1 MNSKQKAQFA
11 RAAKAGQTVWA
22 AGAYDAL
29 SARFIEEA
37 GFAAAMTTGFGISAS
52 HLGQPDMELYTM
64 SENLG
69 VVGKIVD
76 AVSIPVIADTD
87 TGYGNAINVMRTVRE
102 FERAGVAGMI
112 FEDQESPKRCPA
124 AANQVEIL
132 PLEEGAAK
140 IRAAAHARSSEE
152 TLIIARTDAMDESE
166 AIKRAQAYVEAG
178 ADLVQPISKCF
189 SDFDG
194 LARFREA
201 AGVPLSLQLLGW
213 LENDL
218 QPDQIEELAGLAV
231 FPLVA
236 LMTASA
242 ALRANLGALAA
253 RHSSAQLPN
262 GVTTMGDFKSVIG
275 FDELE
280 AMQSRF
286 LVSRPAELP

>member
-1 MNSKQKAQFA
+1 MNSEQQQRFAEAA
-11 RAAKAGQTVWA
+11 RAGRTIWA

-29 SARFIEEA
+29 SARLIEEA
-37 GFAAAMTTGFGISAS
+37 GFAALMTTGFGISAS

-64 SENLG
+64 SENLS
-69 VVGKIVD
+69 VVGKVVD
-76 AVSIPVIADTD
+76 SVRIPVIADTD

-112 FEDQESPKRCPA
+112 FEDQQSPKRCPA

-132 PLEEGAAK
+132 PLDEGVAK
-140 IRAAAHARSSEE
+140 IRAAVHARNSAD

-166 AIKRAQAYVEAG
+166 AVDRGQAYVEAG

-194 LARFREA
+194 LARFRDA
-201 AGVPLSLQLLGW
+201 VQVPLSLQLLGW

-218 QPDQIEELAGLAV
+218 APDQVEQVAGLAV

-242 ALRANLGALAA
+242 ALRANLGALAE

-262 GVTTMGDFKSVIG
+262 GVETMGDFKAIVG

-286 LVSRPAELP
+286 LVGQGDA

>member
-1 MNSKQKAQFA
+1 MNSEHKQQFA
-11 RAAKAGQTVWA
+11 QAARAGRTIWA

-29 SARFIEEA
+29 SARLIEEA

-64 SENLG
+64 SENLA

-124 AANQVEIL
+124 AADQVEIL

-140 IRAAAHARSSEE
+140 IRAAVHARRSDD
-152 TLIIARTDAMDESE
+152 TLIIARTDAMDEAE
-166 AIKRAQAYVEAG
+166 AIDRGRAYVEAG

-201 AGVPLSLQLLGW
+201 VRVPLSLQLLGW

-218 QPDQIEELAGLAV
+218 DPGQVERVAGLAV

-242 ALRANLGALAA
+242 ALRANLGALAE

-262 GVTTMGDFKSVIG
+262 GVTTMGDFKSLVG

-286 LVSRPAELP
+286 LAGQRDG